1 MRAFIRPLVFGFAL
15 MIAHQS
21 LAQCTIASPGV
32 KLNFS
37 NANAVSGGC
46 DINFDLYFDMQANSG
61 GKYVYV
67 HIWPKSL
74 YPTLVYNNP
83 PNLTQLT
90 NAVATLGFYH
100 FGGALYMLNNY
111 APFPT
116 VPNFKFTGLSI
127 VKGAGTVAGTERF
140 TIRNITVSGIAG
152 CSTPQELTADVWQ
165 SQSASAQNVHC
176 FSRGL
181 NFYANDPRITGFMI
195 CELPRQYR
203 FQIRTI
209 DPAGL
214 TVNYK
219 VYIDNGDGVYNA
231 TSDTIEIGS
240 GSNILLNNE
249 NSFTYSSPLLGY
261 LPYANRKPEAERA
274 IWIVVSSPTRDNTS
288 LARLDNNCLLL
299 PIQLGLFTARWKEPQ
314 VLLEWNTRTEIDNL
328 GFEVQRKS
336 NINDQSFQPIG
347 FVPSNAPSGNSS
359 QEIQYWFQ
367 DPSPL
372 PGTGL
377 YRLKQIDHSG
387 KFSYS
392 PIRTVSAKQ
401 LLSQILPNPADEQ
414 ATLIFSGKQ
423 RTYQVEWINALG
435 QRLGVWIGRDQLTIP
450 TRSFSNG
457 IHRIKI
463 SDKQT
468 GQSETRTL
476 LIQHTQ

>member
-1 MRAFIRPLVFGFAL
+1 MRAFLRPLVFGFTL

-214 TVNYK
+214 TINYK

-240 GSNILLNNE
+240 GNNIPLNME
-249 NSFTYSSPLLGY
+249 NSYIFSSPLLSY
-261 LPYANRKPEAERA
+261 LPYSNQKPEAERA
-274 IWIVVSSPTRDNTS
+274 LWIVVSSASRDNTS
-288 LARLDNNCLLL
+288 LARLDNNCALL
-299 PIQLGLFTARWKEPQ
+299 PIQLGHFTARWKEQ
-314 VLLEWNTRTEIDNL
+314 QAILEWTTVSEIDNM
-328 GFEVQRKS
+328 GFEIERK
-336 NINDQSFQPIG
+336 NKADEGPFQPIG
-347 FVPSNAPSGNSS
+347 FINSQAPLGNSS
-359 QEIQYWFQ
+359 QVLHYSFTDLNPIN
-367 DPSPL
+367 
-372 PGTGL
+372 GTAL
-377 YRLKQIDHSG
+377 YRLKQKDHSG

-401 LLSQILPNPADEQ
+401 LLSQILPNPAHEQ
-414 ATLIFSGKQ
+414 TTLLFTSKQ